1 MDAEKTG
8 SVEVE
13 MNGGS
18 HENMREDRIY
28 NRAENLIY
36 VKTNGDTIYVIC
48 NTEEQTD
55 KVVQKLTTP
64 QCKLAS
70 YEEWDEGADKKW
82 ILTFMCIEDGY
93 EIQPEL
99 N

>member
-1 MDAEKTG
+1 MEAEKTG

-18 HENMREDRIY
+18 HDHMKPDAIY
-28 NRAENLIY
+28 NKPESLVY
-36 VKTNGDTIYVIC
+36 VKTAGNTIYVVC
-48 NTEEQTD
+48 DREDQMD
-55 KVVQKLTTP
+55 VVVKKLTTP
-64 QCKLAS
+64 QCKLAG
-70 YEEWDEGADKKW
+70 YEEWDKDADKKW
-82 ILTFMCIEDGY
+82 ILTFYCIDDSH